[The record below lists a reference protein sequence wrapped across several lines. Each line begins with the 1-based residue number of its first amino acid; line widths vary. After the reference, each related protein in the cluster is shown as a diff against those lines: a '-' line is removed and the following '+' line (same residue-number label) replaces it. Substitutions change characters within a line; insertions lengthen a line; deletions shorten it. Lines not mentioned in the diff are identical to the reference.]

1 MGLRK
6 LIRRMRLENLKW
18 INSQP
23 GARVAHWLPHPDG
36 RLQLKYGSWVVLGS
50 IQSYSS
56 HTTISLTHCRA
67 FAIWA
72 PIFMGELALVTT
84 QLFVGET
91 DSLAPMIK
99 AATVPF
105 VAANVLQSLWCAAFR
120 PKYKGAWMGVSFAA
134 LASTAYS
141 LSKVHTATLGLT
153 GWKYLVYGLPISMHF
168 GWVTAASLVNLNGA
182 VAMCRMSSA
191 KTVAW
196 LGHLSVVA
204 ATALGVAVTV
214 SRKAPVYGGVICWAL
229 MAVADGMKKRVA
241 ATKDEK
247 DQTRVGVL
255 GAKLQERL
263 SKVGAYVSGGASL
276 FVTIAAIMASR
287 ASISKMAP

>member
-1 MGLRK
+1 
-6 LIRRMRLENLKW
+6 
-18 INSQP
+18 
-23 GARVAHWLPHPDG
+23 VAVFTP
-36 RLQLKYGSWVVLGS
+36 
-50 IQSYSS
+50 IQAYRS
-56 HTTISLTHCRA
+56 HIYVHYYLAHFRA

-72 PIFMGELALVTT
+72 PIFMGELALVSA

-105 VAANVLQSLWCAAFR
+105 VAANIFQSLWCAAFR
-120 PKYKGAWMGVSFAA
+120 PKYKGVWMGVSFAA

-153 GWKYLVYGLPISMHF
+153 GWKYLVHGLPISMHF

-182 VAMCRMSSA
+182 VAMYRKSSA

-204 ATALGVAVTV
+204 ATALGVMVTV
-214 SRKAPVYGGVICWAL
+214 NRKAPVYGGVICWAL
-229 MAVADGMKKRVA
+229 MAVSDGMKKRVA
-241 ATKDEK
+241 ATKDDK
-247 DQTRVGVL
+247 DQERVGVL

-263 SKVGAYVSGGASL
+263 SKAGAYVSGGASVL
-276 FVTIAAIMASR
+276 ITVTTILASR
-287 ASISKMAP
+287 ASSSKLAP